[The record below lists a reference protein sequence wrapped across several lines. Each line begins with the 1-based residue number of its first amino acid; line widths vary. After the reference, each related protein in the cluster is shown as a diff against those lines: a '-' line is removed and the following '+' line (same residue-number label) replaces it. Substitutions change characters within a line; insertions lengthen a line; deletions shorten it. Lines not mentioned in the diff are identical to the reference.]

1 MIRASAATA
10 DVNAAHQSGR
20 RTGTGIF
27 SDFHRDRP
35 RSRRRSLG
43 RKRMTFRAPVRDL
56 AFALKT
62 VGHPELL
69 ARAYPDLDDDTV
81 QAVLEAAA
89 AFADNELAP
98 LNRKGD
104 LEGARYENGR
114 VTAAP
119 GFVDAYRH
127 FVEQGWNSL
136 SSDPEHGGQGLSKAM
151 ELAVFEMIH
160 AANMAFGLCPML
172 TQGAIEALAL
182 HGTERQ
188 KRLILP
194 KMVSGE
200 WTGAMVLTE
209 PQAGSDLAALTTR
222 ADPDGEGGYRLT
234 GQKIFI
240 TWGDHDAA
248 DNICHLVLAR
258 TPDAPPGVKGISLF
272 LANKFEVKDDGS
284 LGGRNDFRP
293 GSIEHKLG
301 IHASPTCVMLYEG
314 ARAELVGQLGQ
325 GLAHMFVMMNA
336 ARLQVGVQGVAIAER
351 AFQQALEFSQ
361 ERKQGRTPWDDA
373 NGMIYGHPDV
383 RRTLMLMKAKIEA
396 ARGIC
401 LTTGVLADLARLAE
415 TEAER
420 AAARARQE
428 LLTPIAKAWS
438 TDIGVE
444 VASQG
449 LQVHG
454 GMGFIEE
461 TGAAQHYRDSRIAP
475 IYEGTNGIQ
484 AIDLV
489 GRKVR
494 LNGGETLRALCGEMA
509 LTAEILTET
518 AELAP
523 VGRRLAAGIA
533 ALERAADWLVAAD
546 NAAALSAATPFL
558 KLAGDVVG
566 GWILGRQALAAA
578 GSDDPWLTSKGAL
591 ARLYA
596 SQVLSLAPGLADG
609 ICDGADDLEVTPASA
624 LAG

>member
-1 MIRASAATA
+1 
-10 DVNAAHQSGR
+10 
-20 RTGTGIF
+20 
-27 SDFHRDRP
+27 
-35 RSRRRSLG
+35 
-43 RKRMTFRAPVRDL
+43 MTFRAPVRDL

-89 AFADNELAP
+89 SFADNELAP

-104 LEGARYENGR
+104 LEGARYENGK

-119 GFVDAYRH
+119 GFADAYRH

-136 SSDPEHGGQGLSKAM
+136 SADPDHGGQGLSKAM
-151 ELAVFEMIH
+151 ELAVFEMVH

-182 HGTERQ
+182 HGTEKQ
-188 KRLILP
+188 KRLVLP
-194 KMVSGE
+194 KLVSGE
-200 WTGAMVLTE
+200 WTGAMCLTE
-209 PQAGSDLAALTTR
+209 PQAGSDLAALTSIAR
-222 ADPDGEGGYRLT
+222 PDGKGGYLLS

-248 DNICHLVLAR
+248 DNICHMIIAR

-272 LANKFEVKDDGS
+272 LANKFQVKDDGT
-284 LGGRNDFRP
+284 LGPRNGFRP
-293 GSIEHKLG
+293 ASIEHKLG
-301 IHASPTCVMLYEG
+301 IHGSPTCVMIYED
-314 ARAELVGQLGQ
+314 AEAELVGELGQ

-336 ARLQVGVQGVAIAER
+336 ARLQVGVQGVGIAER

-361 ERKQGRTPWDDA
+361 ERKQGRTAWEADGA
-373 NGMIYGHPDV
+373 IYGHPDV

-401 LTTGVLADLARLAE
+401 LTTGVLADLAHHADSE
-415 TEAER
+415 DER
-420 AAARARQE
+420 AAAKARQE

-444 VASQG
+444 VASLGVQ
-449 LQVHG
+449 LHG

-461 TGAAQHYRDSRIAP
+461 TGAAQHYRDARIAP

-484 AIDLV
+484 ALDLV

-494 LNGGETLRALCGEMA
+494 MNGGAALKALCSEMV
-509 LTAEILTET
+509 LTAEILTENPG
-518 AELAP
+518 LAP

-533 ALERAADWLVAAD
+533 ALERATDSLLAGD
-546 NAAALSAATPFL
+546 NSNAFTVATPFL

-578 GSDDPWLTSKGAL
+578 GSDDPWLVSKGAL

-596 SQVLSLAPGLADG
+596 SQVLTQAAGLADAIAEG
-609 ICDGADDLEVTPASA
+609 GADDLEATSAAA

>member
-1 MIRASAATA
+1 MS
-10 DVNAAHQSGR
+10 
-20 RTGTGIF
+20 
-27 SDFHRDRP
+27 
-35 RSRRRSLG
+35 
-43 RKRMTFRAPVRDL
+43 FRAPVRDL

-69 ARAYPDLDDDTV
+69 ARAYPDLDEDTV

-104 LEGARYENGR
+104 QEGARYENGK

-119 GFVDAYRH
+119 GFVDAYKH

-136 SSDPEHGGQGLSKAM
+136 SADPAHGGQGLSKAM
-151 ELAVFEMIH
+151 ELAVFEMVH

-194 KMVSGE
+194 RMVSGE

-222 ADPDGEGGYRLT
+222 ADPDGKGGYKIT
-234 GQKIFI
+234 GQKIYI

-272 LANKFEVKDDGS
+272 LANKFEVKDDGT

-293 GSIEHKLG
+293 ASIEHKLG

-314 ARAELVGQLGQ
+314 AQAELVGELGQ

-336 ARLQVGVQGVAIAER
+336 ARLQVGVQGVGIAER
-351 AFQQALEFSQ
+351 AFQQALAFTQ
-361 ERKQGRTPWDDA
+361 DRKQGRTVWEA
-373 NGMIYGHPDV
+373 NGAIYGHPDV

-401 LTTGVLADLARLAE
+401 LTTGVLADIAHRADD
-415 TEAER
+415 ADER
-420 AAARARQE
+420 AAAKARQE
-428 LLTPIAKAWS
+428 MLTPIAKAWS
-438 TDIGVE
+438 TDVGVE
-444 VASQG
+444 VASLGVQ
-449 LQVHG
+449 LHG

-461 TGAAQHYRDSRIAP
+461 TGAAQHYRDARIAP
-475 IYEGTNGIQ
+475 IYEGTNAIQ
-484 AIDLV
+484 ALDLV

-494 LNGGETLRALCGEMA
+494 LNQGAAMRALCAEMA
-509 LTAEILTET
+509 VSAASLDDSPG
-518 AELAP
+518 LAP
-523 VGRRLAAGIA
+523 VGRRLAAGVA
-533 ALERAADWLVAAD
+533 ALERATDALLAGD
-546 NAAALSAATPFL
+546 NANAATVATPYL

-566 GWILGRQALAAA
+566 GWILARQALAAA
-578 GSDDPWLTSKGAL
+578 GSDDPWMVSKGAL

-596 SQVLSLAPGLADG
+596 SQVLTQASGLADAIAEG
-609 ICDGADDLEVTPASA
+609 GVDDLEATSAMA

>member
-1 MIRASAATA
+1 MS
-10 DVNAAHQSGR
+10 
-20 RTGTGIF
+20 
-27 SDFHRDRP
+27 
-35 RSRRRSLG
+35 
-43 RKRMTFRAPVRDL
+43 FRAPVRDL

-62 VGHPELL
+62 VGHPQLL
-69 ARAYPDLDDDTV
+69 ARAFPDLDDDTV

-119 GFVDAYRH
+119 GFADAYRH

-136 SSDPEHGGQGLSKAM
+136 SAEPDHGGQGLSKAM
-151 ELAVFEMIH
+151 ELAVFEMVH

-182 HGTERQ
+182 HGTDRQ

-209 PQAGSDLAALTTR
+209 PQAGSDLAALATR
-222 ADPDGEGGYRLT
+222 AEPDGKGGYRLT

-293 GSIEHKLG
+293 ASIEHKLG

-314 ARAELVGQLGQ
+314 AQAELVGELGQ

-336 ARLQVGVQGVAIAER
+336 ARLQVGVQGVGIAER
-351 AFQQALEFSQ
+351 AFQQALTFSQ
-361 ERKQGRTPWDDA
+361 ERKQGRTAWEADGA
-373 NGMIYGHPDV
+373 IYGHPDV

-401 LTTGVLADLARLAE
+401 LTTGVLADVARLAE
-415 TEAER
+415 TDEER
-420 AAARARQE
+420 AAAKARQE

-438 TDIGVE
+438 TDVGVE
-444 VASQG
+444 CASLGVQI
-449 LQVHG
+449 HG

-461 TGAAQHYRDSRIAP
+461 TGAAQHYRDARIAP
-475 IYEGTNGIQ
+475 IYEGTNAIQ
-484 AIDLV
+484 ALDLI

-494 LNGGETLRALCGEMA
+494 LNGGATLRVLCAEMA
-509 LTAEILTET
+509 LTAELLTET
-518 AELAP
+518 AELAT

-533 ALERAADWLVAAD
+533 ALERATDGVLGAA
-546 NAAALSAATPFL
+546 NAAALTAATPFL

-578 GSDDPWLTSKGAL
+578 GSDDPWLASKAAL

-596 SQVLSLAPGLADG
+596 SQVLTLAPGLADA
-609 ICDGADDLEVTPASA
+609 IADEGAEDMAATPAAA